1 MTDQPI
7 ASAEVTEQ
15 LNTPSDTLA
24 SEIAKITELLQ
35 QAQAAEAAIAQ
46 ARQEIMAALP
56 LADRVQALEVRLE
69 EFVSTLPRL
78 AQDVK
83 NFARLAQHMDQCANE
98 VNQWYTALQ
107 QKQTG
112 DQGSSLSE
120 LQGHILEIHNALQA
134 YSQSHQALA
143 EQVALLQSQ
152 APAVAAVD
160 LTPFDAKLRELE
172 QRLAQLESLRSTS
185 ASVDMAELT
194 AKLQEI
200 EQKLEGATPT
210 IDEGRLQALVEG
222 VIAERAQ
229 TLQGEM
235 STMQQDWQTGAAIL
249 QQMQVRI
256 EALEG
261 RSGDATTAQLE
272 AIRSEMQN
280 IVNRAKAEQEATL
293 RSQSSELE
301 KLRKQ
306 NFSAVAIVL
315 AGVAFGVSL
324 FAVLR
329 R

>member
-15 LNTPSDTLA
+15 LNTLSDTLA

-35 QAQAAEAAIAQ
+35 QAQALCQSAQAAEAAIAQ

-56 LADRVQALEVRLE
+56 LAERVQALEGRLE

-120 LQGHILEIHNALQA
+120 LQGHILELHNALQA

-152 APAVAAVD
+152 APAVAAV
-160 LTPFDAKLRELE
+160 
-172 QRLAQLESLRSTS
+172 
-185 ASVDMAELT
+185 
-194 AKLQEI
+194 
-200 EQKLEGATPT
+200 
-210 IDEGRLQALVEG
+210 
-222 VIAERAQ
+222 
-229 TLQGEM
+229 
-235 STMQQDWQTGAAIL
+235 
-249 QQMQVRI
+249 
-256 EALEG
+256 
-261 RSGDATTAQLE
+261 
-272 AIRSEMQN
+272 
-280 IVNRAKAEQEATL
+280 
-293 RSQSSELE
+293 
-301 KLRKQ
+301 
-306 NFSAVAIVL
+306 
-315 AGVAFGVSL
+315 
-324 FAVLR
+324 
-329 R
+329 

>member
-1 MTDQPI
+1 MTDQPM

-15 LNTPSDTLA
+15 LNALSDSLA
-24 SEIAKITELLQ
+24 SEIAKITEMLQQAQALLQ
-35 QAQAAEAAIAQ
+35 SAQAAEAAVAQ
-46 ARQEIMAALP
+46 ARQEMMAGLA
-56 LADRVQALEVRLE
+56 LADRVQTVEGRLE
-69 EFVSTLPRL
+69 ELLGSLPRL

-107 QKQTG
+107 QKQVG

-120 LQGHILEIHNALQA
+120 LQGHILELHNALQA

-152 APAVAAVD
+152 PSPTASGDPTA
-160 LTPFDAKLRELE
+160 LDAKLKELE
-172 QRLAQLESLRSTS
+172 QKIAQLESST
-185 ASVDMAELT
+185 V
-194 AKLQEI
+194 
-200 EQKLEGATPT
+200 TP
-210 IDEGRLQALVEG
+210 ISDETQLQALVER
-222 VIAERAQ
+222 VMTERLQ

-235 STMQQDWQTGAAIL
+235 GTMQQDWQTGAAIL

-256 EALEG
+256 EALES

-280 IVNRAKAEQEATL
+280 MVNRAKAEQEASL
-293 RSQSSELE
+293 HHHRSELE
-301 KLRKQ
+301 KLSKQ
-306 NFSAVAIVL
+306 GNLSALGVL
-315 AGVAFGVSL
+315 LGGMALIISL
-324 FAVLR
+324 FAVSR